1 MTDKNDEPVPAAGT
15 ADHGPDHDEDKLKQ
29 AMEHK
34 KQQSWHGVGG
44 SGHRDSGKGKGD
56 SHRAGGSRQFRRKSG

>member
-1 MTDKNDEPVPAAGT
+1 M
-15 ADHGPDHDEDKLKQ
+15 PDHEEDPAQAADPATDDERLQQ

-34 KQQSWHGVGG
+34 KQQSWTGVGG
-44 SGHRDSGKGKGD
+44 ASHKDTGKGKGD